1 MSCFVDLRQVPSRL
15 LLDRPAVVHGRTGGP
30 SRTRH
35 PRAARRSTP
44 RAAWS
49 TPLGRLRPRPRV
61 GTAHYESEE
70 VLSMRVI
77 KARRGLGVCAG
88 AWLAISAFLLMA
100 GAAGRGNPN
109 RRVGRS
115 RDPRRRSPRPRPRVS
130 RQTDSSRRLPR
141 TAPARP
147 LQGPARVGNGPLS
160 TRHGQRP
167 PPIGRHG
174 SGGSY
179 PLQSLAI
186 LDRPGRALKKSQRL
200 DPRSRSCGSPSRS
213 AGKGVIVPPSA
224 LL

>member
-15 LLDRPAVVHGRTGGP
+15 LLDRPAVVHWRTGGP

-35 PRAARRSTP
+35 PRAARRSAP

-147 LQGPARVGNGPLS
+147 LQGASAGRERTSIDAPRPAPSSYRSPRQRGKLS
-160 TRHGQRP
+160 TAVSRH
-167 PPIGRHG
+167 
-174 SGGSY
+174 
-179 PLQSLAI
+179 
-186 LDRPGRALKKSQRL
+186 
-200 DPRSRSCGSPSRS
+200 PRSPRQGAQEES
-213 AGKGVIVPPSA
+213 ATRPTQPILRFPESFGG
-224 LL
+224 